1 MPLSD
6 QQLQEMVRQAQA
18 GNMSKQG
25 QAMPGVPIPM
35 PGAQQNQIPGGPQ
48 QIAAGATNIG
58 DSGAQQEAMLQRLMQ
73 SQGQQQPQGF
83 ASGGR
88 VPAQNPAGEPIDLSG
103 GGGDP
108 FAGPA
113 YDYDAQKWH
122 ESGTPEARGL
132 VRSQSQQDYNHHAG
146 MDPKEL
152 RDYIGGQTKWRSGE
166 TLDGNMA
173 TQKAWMQKMAPY
185 FDIRSSEPPPV
196 PTGKFGPGFANGG
209 YVAPQDSDIFQ
220 NSSRALVR
228 AAMGHS
234 RDGGDNEE
242 DGLTGDELE
251 NLTRGGSMQ
260 GEKMPGYA
268 KGGNVDEDMFAR
280 VHDAL
285 NRSDVRPYYQNYGI
299 SPDDIVDKTLWGS
312 NDTLGNLRAK
322 QDGATPQLSH
332 PKDPAYCG
340 GGKVAYSDGGTTE
353 MAATEDKQDDR
364 VGRMAKNHFMRK
376 LAGFDDGGQ
385 TDFRG
390 GGMIPGEAPFP
401 GDNQM
406 NDIVK
411 ASLGPGEGEI
421 RMSPGEEVIPRS
433 IMGKTNAPKLA
444 AAKVRK
450 DMMKKSPKM
459 LA

>member
-25 QAMPGVPIPM
+25 QAMPGVPTPM

-83 ASGGR
+83 A
-88 VPAQNPAGEPIDLSG
+88 
-103 GGGDP
+103 
-108 FAGPA
+108 
-113 YDYDAQKWH
+113 
-122 ESGTPEARGL
+122 
-132 VRSQSQQDYNHHAG
+132 
-146 MDPKEL
+146 
-152 RDYIGGQTKWRSGE
+152 
-166 TLDGNMA
+166 
-173 TQKAWMQKMAPY
+173 
-185 FDIRSSEPPPV
+185 
-196 PTGKFGPGFANGG
+196 NGG

-228 AAMGHS
+228 AAMGRS

-242 DGLTGDELE
+242 DGLTGDEME

-268 KGGNVDEDMFAR
+268 KGGNVDEDVFAR